1 MITIYYRIWRW
12 VVLKHKISVIMP
24 VYNSEKYLVQSIDS
38 ILNQTY
44 EDFEFIIIDDG
55 STDNSLSIIN
65 SYKDNRIKVIT
76 NKNNIGISQSLNI
89 GILNS
94 SGDYIVRMDSDDI
107 SLLNRFEK
115 QLGFMES
122 NSGVSI
128 CGCNMYIIKDSKK
141 VSETKYCLDSSEI
154 KTDMLFGR
162 TPFAHPTI
170 MMRSSF
176 VHSCSLKYN
185 NSAIYAE
192 DLELYCNYC
201 HQAKY
206 ANINKCL
213 HIYRIHNDSVSV
225 KYKETQK
232 SNAKLIIKRFLKS
245 EGLIL
250 TEREFEIHCA
260 LYLPSEN
267 NCSFN
272 EADILKWFN
281 KIMCFAD
288 RTDGYSKDRISYLA
302 NLLIRKVRNRE

>member
-1 MITIYYRIWRW
+1 MKY
-12 VVLKHKISVIMP
+12 KISVIMP

-38 ILNQTY
+38 ILKQTY
-44 EDFEFIIIDDG
+44 KDFEFIIIDDG

-76 NKNNIGISQSLNI
+76 NKNNVGISKSLNL
-89 GILNS
+89 GVLNS

-107 SLLNRFEK
+107 SLLNRLEK
-115 QLGFMES
+115 QIGFMES
-122 NSGVSI
+122 NSDVSI

-141 VSETKYCLDSSEI
+141 VSETKYCLDNSEI

-170 MMRSSF
+170 IMRSSF
-176 VHSCSLKYN
+176 VHRCSLKYN

-206 ANINKCL
+206 ANINECL

-232 SNAKLIIKRFLKS
+232 NQAKLIIRRFLRS

-260 LYLPSEN
+260 LFLPSDNSCKFDET
-267 NCSFN
+267 
-272 EADILKWFN
+272 DILKWFN
-281 KIMCFAD
+281 KIMCFAE
-288 RTDGYSKDRISYLA
+288 RTDEYNKDRISFLA
-302 NLLIRKVRNRE
+302 NQLIKKVRNRE